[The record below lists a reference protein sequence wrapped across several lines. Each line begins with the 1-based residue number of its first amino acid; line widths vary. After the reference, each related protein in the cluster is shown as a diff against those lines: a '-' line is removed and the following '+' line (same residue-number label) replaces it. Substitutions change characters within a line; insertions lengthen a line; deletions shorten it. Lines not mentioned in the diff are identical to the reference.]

1 MSPSQRRRRARSKGG
16 RCRLLGRGPTVA
28 PDRRVLFRCVSA
40 GALFGPSFADSWFS
54 FSTIR
59 AVSNFVNGMAPDS
72 WTYVFFSPKLPISD
86 KERDWVDASFDRL
99 IDLFGRER
107 LGRIGGARAA
117 ASGTW
122 RSTVVLP
129 NLDFFTR
136 EWEP

>member
-1 MSPSQRRRRARSKGG
+1 
-16 RCRLLGRGPTVA
+16 
-28 PDRRVLFRCVSA
+28 
-40 GALFGPSFADSWFS
+40 LFGPSFADLRLSL
-54 FSTIR
+54 STIR
-59 AVSNFVNGMAPDS
+59 AVSNFVNGMATPIRGCLF
-72 WTYVFFSPKLPISD
+72 FFSPKLPMSD